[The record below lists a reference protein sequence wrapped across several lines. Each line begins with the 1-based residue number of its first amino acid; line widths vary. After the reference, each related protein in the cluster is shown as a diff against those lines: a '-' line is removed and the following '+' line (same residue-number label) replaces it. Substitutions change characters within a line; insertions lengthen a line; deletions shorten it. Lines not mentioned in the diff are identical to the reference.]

1 MLAQRHTF
9 EINYLYRND
18 PRVEIVEAQ
27 SDRFPAGSAAR
38 HLLHVHEGGEA
49 FQAAADDDHEL
60 LDDEQTALDQAGRA
74 GITDIRVTRL
84 EHTHNAGTTPGHY
97 QQP

>member
-1 MLAQRHTF
+1 MLAQRHLF

-27 SDRFPAGSAAR
+27 SDRFPADSAAR
-38 HLLHVHEGGEA
+38 HLLHVHEGAEA
-49 FQAAADDDHEL
+49 FQSAANDHHEL
-60 LDDEQTALDQAGRA
+60 LDDEQTALDQAGLA

-84 EHTHNAGTTPGHY
+84 EHAHEAGTTPGHN